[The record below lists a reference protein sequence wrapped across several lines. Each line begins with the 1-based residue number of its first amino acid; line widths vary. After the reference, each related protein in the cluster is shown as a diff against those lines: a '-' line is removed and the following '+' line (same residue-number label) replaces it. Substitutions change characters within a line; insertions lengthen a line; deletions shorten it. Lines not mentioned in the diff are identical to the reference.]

1 MAGAVEKPGRGHSD
15 RETEAIKRRLHD
27 LEGKVRDAR
36 SRHEPA
42 SSAAQD
48 RGSAM
53 GQALKLS
60 TEMIAGVAVGGFIGW
75 ALDRLFGTAPILMVV
90 FLILGGAAG
99 ILNVIRSAQRRQA
112 EAGPLPG
119 KDLPADGDDDD

>member
-53 GQALKLS
+53 GEALKLS

-75 ALDRLFGTAPILMVV
+75 ALDRWLGTAPILMVM
-90 FLILGGAAG
+90 FLLLGGAAG
-99 ILNVIRSAQRRQA
+99 IMNVIRTAQRRQA
-112 EAGPLPG
+112 AAGPLPG
-119 KDLPADGDDDD
+119 KDLPPDDDD

>member
-1 MAGAVEKPGRGHSD
+1 MAGAVQKPGRGQGD
-15 RETEAIKRRLHD
+15 RDTEAIKRRLRD
-27 LEGKVRDAR
+27 LEGKIRDAR
-36 SRHEPA
+36 AGHAPTPPEAR
-42 SSAAQD
+42 D

-53 GQALKLS
+53 GEALKLA

-99 ILNVIRSAQRRQA
+99 ILNVIRNAQRRQA
-112 EAGPLPG
+112 AAGLLPG
-119 KDLPADGDDDD
+119 KDLPPDDDDD

>member
-1 MAGAVEKPGRGHSD
+1 MAGAVEKPGRGQRD

-36 SRHEPA
+36 SRHELP

-53 GQALKLS
+53 GEALKLS

-90 FLILGGAAG
+90 FLILGAAAG

-119 KDLPADGDDDD
+119 KDLPADDDD

>member
-42 SSAAQD
+42 SSASQD
-48 RGSAM
+48 RGSAT
-53 GQALKLS
+53 GEALKLS

>member
-42 SSAAQD
+42 SSASQD

-53 GQALKLS
+53 GEALKLS

-90 FLILGGAAG
+90 FLIIGGAAG